1 MCTAIFYKGGDRYFG
16 RTLDL
21 EYSYNERVTVTKRN
35 FPFVFRHTKP
45 LEHHYAIVGMATVEE
60 GYPLYYDA
68 ANEMGLAMAGL
79 NFPKS
84 AYFPP
89 HREGKLN
96 LAPFELIPY
105 ILGRYKSVCEV
116 ENAFEK
122 INVCN
127 TAFSE
132 RFAAAPLHFIIA
144 DKSRSIVLESRI
156 DGLHIF
162 ENGANVLT
170 NEPSFENQ
178 LANLANFAKL
188 TGDEPPAKEG
198 ITPVSRGLGAF
209 GLPGDYSSPSRFVR
223 AAFLLE
229 NADRGEDITQFFRIL
244 GSVEV
249 PCGAVRLK
257 DGKRVIT
264 HYTSC
269 INLSG
274 GIYFYKTYTNSRI
287 SGVDMRKEELDGCDI
302 VSYPLI
308 KTQDILM
315 QN

>member
-105 ILGRYKSVCEV
+105 ILGR
-116 ENAFEK
+116 
-122 INVCN
+122 
-127 TAFSE
+127 
-132 RFAAAPLHFIIA
+132 
-144 DKSRSIVLESRI
+144 
-156 DGLHIF
+156 

-198 ITPVSRGLGAF
+198 ITPVSRGIGAF

>member
-1 MCTAIFYKGGDRYFG
+1 
-16 RTLDL
+16 
-21 EYSYNERVTVTKRN
+21 
-35 FPFVFRHTKP
+35 
-45 LEHHYAIVGMATVEE
+45 
-60 GYPLYYDA
+60 
-68 ANEMGLAMAGL
+68 MAGL

-84 AYFPP
+84 AYYHPP
-89 HREGKLN
+89 REDMLN
-96 LAPFELIPY
+96 LASFELIPY
-105 ILGRYKSVCEV
+105 ILGSFKTVDEAV
-116 ENAFEK
+116 AALEK
-122 INVCN
+122 INICN
-127 TAFSE
+127 TSFGES
-132 RFAAAPLHFIIA
+132 FAATPLHWIIA
-144 DKSRSIVLESRI
+144 DKERSIVLESRI

>member
-1 MCTAIFYKGGDRYFG
+1 MCTAIFYKGGDNFFG

-21 EYSYNERVTVTKRN
+21 EYSYNESVTVTKRN
-35 FPFVFRHTKP
+35 YPFVFRHTSRMEK
-45 LEHHYAIVGMATVEE
+45 HYAIIGMATVAD
-60 GYPLYYDA
+60 GYPLYYEA
-68 ANEMGLAMAGL
+68 ANEQGLAMAGL

-84 AYFPP
+84 AYYHPP
-89 HREGKLN
+89 REDMLN
-96 LAPFELIPY
+96 LASFELIPY
-105 ILGRYKSVCEV
+105 ILGSFKTVDEAV
-116 ENAFEK
+116 AALEK
-122 INVCN
+122 INICN
-127 TAFSE
+127 TSFGES
-132 RFAAAPLHFIIA
+132 FAATPLHWIIA
-144 DKSRSIVLESRI
+144 DKERSIVLESRI

-198 ITPVSRGLGAF
+198 ITPISRGLGAF